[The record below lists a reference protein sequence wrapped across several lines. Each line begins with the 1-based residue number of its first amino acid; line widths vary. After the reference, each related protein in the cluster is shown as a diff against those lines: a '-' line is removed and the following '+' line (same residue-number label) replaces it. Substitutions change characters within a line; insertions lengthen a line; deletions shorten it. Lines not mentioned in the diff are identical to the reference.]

1 MILQV
6 EEICGQC
13 GMMVMRTIE
22 VLNKHK
28 SAEPSKWREEAECR
42 RRNSRWLKYSSMVA
56 LMVRQRMQE
65 VGVTQVMLA
74 DRLGCTQQHVS
85 TLLKGSSN
93 LTLGT
98 IAKLEEALD
107 FNIIGDAIIPVNGY
121 KQENVVVRRSYLSDS
136 EIAPYAEGKDA

>member
-6 EEICGQC
+6 EDICGQC

-93 LTLGT
+93 PTLET

-136 EIAPYAEGKDA
+136 EIAPYAEGKDV

>member
-1 MILQV
+1 
-6 EEICGQC
+6 
-13 GMMVMRTIE
+13 
-22 VLNKHK
+22 
-28 SAEPSKWREEAECR
+28 
-42 RRNSRWLKYSSMVA
+42 
-56 LMVRQRMQE
+56 MQE

-93 LTLGT
+93 LTLET

-136 EIAPYAEGKDA
+136 ESAPYGEAKDV

>member
-1 MILQV
+1 
-6 EEICGQC
+6 
-13 GMMVMRTIE
+13 
-22 VLNKHK
+22 
-28 SAEPSKWREEAECR
+28 
-42 RRNSRWLKYSSMVA
+42 
-56 LMVRQRMQE
+56 MQE

-93 LTLGT
+93 LTLET

-121 KQENVVVRRSYLSDS
+121 KQDAVVGRRAYLSDS
-136 EIAPYAEGKDA
+136 ESAPYGEAKDV

>member
-28 SAEPSKWREEAECR
+28 SAGPSKWSQEAESR
-42 RRNSRWLKYSSMVA
+42 RRNSRWLKYSSMIA

-85 TLLKGSSN
+85 MLLKGSSN
-93 LTLGT
+93 LTLET

>member
-1 MILQV
+1 
-6 EEICGQC
+6 
-13 GMMVMRTIE
+13 MRTIE

-28 SAEPSKWREEAECR
+28 SAGPSKWSQEAESR
-42 RRNSRWLKYSSMVA
+42 RRNSRWLKYSSMIA

-85 TLLKGSSN
+85 MLLKGSSN
-93 LTLGT
+93 LTLET

>member
-1 MILQV
+1 
-6 EEICGQC
+6 
-13 GMMVMRTIE
+13 MRTIE

-28 SAEPSKWREEAECR
+28 SAGPSKWSQEAESR

-65 VGVTQVMLA
+65 VGITQVMLA
-74 DRLGCTQQHVS
+74 DRLGCTQQHIS

-93 LTLGT
+93 LTLET

-107 FNIIGDAIIPVNGY
+107 FNIIGDAIIPVIGY

>member
-1 MILQV
+1 
-6 EEICGQC
+6 
-13 GMMVMRTIE
+13 MRTIE

-28 SAEPSKWREEAECR
+28 SAGPSKWREEAESR
-42 RRNSRWLKYSSMVA
+42 RRNSRWLKYSSMIA

-85 TLLKGSSN
+85 MLLKGSSN
-93 LTLGT
+93 LTLET

>member
-56 LMVRQRMQE
+56 LMVRRRMQE
-65 VGVTQVMLA
+65 VGITQVMLA

-93 LTLGT
+93 LTLET

-136 EIAPYAEGKDA
+136 EIAPYAEGKDV